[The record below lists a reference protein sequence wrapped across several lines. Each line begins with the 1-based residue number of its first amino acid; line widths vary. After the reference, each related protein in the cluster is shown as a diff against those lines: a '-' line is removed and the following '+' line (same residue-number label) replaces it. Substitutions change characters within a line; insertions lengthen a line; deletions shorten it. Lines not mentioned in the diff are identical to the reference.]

1 MSRATIAALLS
12 VSFRCTRV
20 RCRERFL
27 CWRRSR
33 PGLRQVDDVGNLGL
47 DDFDGDDTGF
57 KVIAGF
63 RPFKIFAIE
72 ANYVDLGSAKDNV
85 AGVDVKADTTGID
98 AFAVGILP
106 IPFVDLFAK
115 VGVISWNQ
123 DVDISS
129 IASSDDSGED
139 FAYGV
144 GAGLA
149 FGSRGIARRI
159 RTLRNPTHRFGGH
172 DFGQLHVDLPLT
184 VP

>member
-1 MSRATIAALLS
+1 MSRTTIAALL
-12 VSFRCTRV
+12 VSCLFAAPAFAAENGFYV
-20 RCRERFL
+20 GAGVGQGYVK
-27 CWRRSR
+27 SN
-33 PGLRQVDDVGNLGL
+33 DVGNLGL

-72 ANYVDLGSAKDNV
+72 ANYIDLGSAKDNV

-144 GAGLA
+144 GAGFA
-149 FGSRGIARRI
+149 FGAAA
-159 RTLRNPTHRFGGH
+159 LRAEYERFEIPH
-172 DFGQLHVDLPLT
+172 TDSVDMISLSFT
-184 VP
+184 WTF

>member
-1 MSRATIAALLS
+1 MSRATIAALL
-12 VSFRCTRV
+12 VSCLFAAPAFAAENGFYV
-20 RCRERFL
+20 
-27 CWRRSR
+27 
-33 PGLRQVDDVGNLGL
+33 GAGVGQGYVKVDEGDIAGL

-85 AGVDVKADTTGID
+85 AGVNVKADTTGID

-139 FAYGV
+139 FAYGI
-144 GAGLA
+144 GAGFA
-149 FGSRGIARRI
+149 FGAAA
-159 RTLRNPTHRFGGH
+159 LRAEYERFEIPH
-172 DFGQLHVDLPLT
+172 TDSVDMISLSFT
-184 VP
+184 WTF